1 MSPRDRHRA
10 VWAAPRHHARWGGDG
25 PAVAVVDAADRLRI
39 NASGDRLLINSSG
52 DFLRIN

>member
-25 PAVAVVDAADRLRI
+25 PAVAAPAAR
-39 NASGDRLLINSSG
+39 DRLLINGAG
-52 DFLRIN
+52 DYLLINATDLLEIN